1 VPPMPSPSAPRRI
14 RAAVL
19 REPGRPLTVEEL
31 DLGAPRDG
39 EIEVRIAASGVC
51 GSDLHQI
58 LGEYHLPLPCVPG
71 HEGAGVVERVGPGV
85 SGIAPGDHVV
95 LLWRSPCG
103 HCTYCLAGRPAL
115 CPHAAEI
122 RRHGVM
128 PDGTSRLSAGGQT
141 VHHFLGVSCWA
152 EYAVVPAAAVVPV
165 PEEVPLE
172 YAALVG
178 CAVVTGVGAAWNAA
192 ALRPGQS
199 VAVFGCGGVGL
210 NILQGAALAGAHP
223 IVAVDAQAS
232 KEALA
237 ATFGATHFVHGGR
250 ADVVD
255 AVRSLTGGGAEV
267 AFEAVGLPS
276 LMEAALA
283 ATRPGGQ
290 AVLVGVAPEGAAAR
304 FDPQALVQQEK
315 TIRGCIYGSAQ
326 PARDIPRLL
335 QLFSAGRLRLGELV
349 GRRRPL
355 SEINLAVADMRT
367 GEVARVVVDPQA

>member
-1 VPPMPSPSAPRRI
+1 M

-19 REPGRPLTVEEL
+19 RAPGQPLSVETVEL
-31 DLGAPRDG
+31 AAPRQG
-39 EIEVRIAASGVC
+39 EVEVRIAASGVC

-85 SGIAPGDHVV
+85 AGLAVGDHVV

-103 HCTYCLAGRPAL
+103 HCAHCLSGRPAL
-115 CPHAAEI
+115 CPHAAEV
-122 RRHGVM
+122 RRRGVL
-128 PDGTSRLSAGGQT
+128 PEGTSRLSAGDQT

-152 EYAVVPAAAVVPV
+152 EYAVLPVSAVVRI

-223 IVAVDAQAS
+223 IVAVDAQPA
-232 KEALA
+232 KADLA
-237 ATFGATHFVHGGR
+237 VTFGATHFVDGR
-250 ADVVD
+250 RAEALEVV
-255 AVRSLTGGGAEV
+255 RELTGGGADV
-267 AFEAVGLPS
+267 AFEAVGLPG
-276 LMEAALA
+276 LIETALA

-304 FDPQALVQQEK
+304 FDPQLLVQQEK
-315 TIRGCIYGSAQ
+315 VIRGCIYGSAQ
-326 PARDIPRLL
+326 PARDIPKLL
-335 QLFSAGRLRLGELV
+335 QLFSAGRLRLQELV
-349 GRRRPL
+349 GRRHGL
-355 SEINLAVADMRT
+355 SAINQAVAEMRS
-367 GEVARVVVDPQA
+367 GVVARVVIDPRG